1 MSHDI
6 NINSKSKISLKNVE
20 LFLLRIL
27 AGLDPITAAPLA
39 ADSVWKHPEIMS
51 ALQKLVREG
60 KEALGQENDSGCTFP
75 F

>member
-1 MSHDI
+1 MTNEE
-6 NINSKSKISLKNVE
+6 NIGSYSNISLKNVE

-27 AGLDPITAAPLA
+27 AGLDPITSAPLP

-60 KEALGQENDSGCTFP
+60 KEALTADPDDGCLFP

>member
-1 MSHDI
+1 MPNEI
-6 NINSKSKISLKNVE
+6 NIGSKSKISLKSVE

-51 ALQKLVREG
+51 ALQKLVRDG
-60 KEALGQENDSGCTFP
+60 KEALEQETDSGCIFP

>member
-1 MSHDI
+1 MTNEE
-6 NINSKSKISLKNVE
+6 NIDSRSNISLKNVE

-27 AGLDPITAAPLA
+27 AGLDPITSAPLPS
-39 ADSVWKHPEIMS
+39 DSVWKHPEIMS

-60 KEALGQENDSGCTFP
+60 KEALIDGSDDGCLFP

>member
-1 MSHDI
+1 MTNEEHIGSQ
-6 NINSKSKISLKNVE
+6 SKISIKNVE

-27 AGLDPITAAPLA
+27 AGLDPLTAAPLA

-60 KEALGQENDSGCTFP
+60 KEALEQETDSGCIFP

>member
-1 MSHDI
+1 MTNEEHIS
-6 NINSKSKISLKNVE
+6 SQSKISIKNVE

-27 AGLDPITAAPLA
+27 AGLDPLTAAPLA

-51 ALQKLVREG
+51 ALQKLVRDG
-60 KEALGQENDSGCTFP
+60 KEALEKDTYKECLFP

>member
-1 MSHDI
+1 MTNEEHIS
-6 NINSKSKISLKNVE
+6 SQSKISIKNVE

-27 AGLDPITAAPLA
+27 AGLDPLTAAPLA

-51 ALQKLVREG
+51 ALQKLVRDG
-60 KEALGQENDSGCTFP
+60 KEALEKDTDKECLFP